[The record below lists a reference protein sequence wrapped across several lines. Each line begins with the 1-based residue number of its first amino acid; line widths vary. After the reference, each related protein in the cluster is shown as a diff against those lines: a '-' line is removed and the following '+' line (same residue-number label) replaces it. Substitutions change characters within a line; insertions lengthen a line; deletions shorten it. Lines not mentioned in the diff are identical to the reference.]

1 MLARTRIEPG
11 EQQSEEIRN
20 RLNLLLASAFAEVQR
35 RGSITKGLQFDAN
48 ALNQLGD
55 HCWNALEH
63 PVDLSVITLRATD
76 TADAVLV
83 EIQPTR

>member
-1 MLARTRIEPG
+1 MVYGFPDIRANRTIAQANEVLARTRLEPG

-55 HCWNALEH
+55 HCWNA
-63 PVDLSVITLRATD
+63 PRTPPWTCR
-76 TADAVLV
+76 
-83 EIQPTR
+83 